1 MSNHTAFKVVM
12 DTLILSGMTFDQALN
27 LVADLIRE
35 EAPLLHRKP
44 VSPRHRKAEADPM
57 YLQKH
62 KPQSVN
68 SKCH

>member
-1 MSNHTAFKVVM
+1 MSNHTPFKVVM

-44 VSPRHRKAEADPM
+44 EPEKEKKRSSDRSM
-57 YLQKH
+57 QNL
-62 KPQSVN
+62 
-68 SKCH
+68 